1 MIDRKAVLCSA
12 IGGVVG
18 TVVGTFLTLA
28 VCSVLPIG
36 TITGGVVTCNSLR
49 VVDEENHTKVWLDAS
64 ERGGRVEVYGKAGDV
79 RLSTN
84 EDGGFVRVGKKGDS
98 QMAARLDIG
107 EHGGSVSVYGKGDSK
122 SKVVMSVNER
132 GNGGVSTWDRNGYRL
147 ATMK

>member
-1 MIDRKAVLCSA
+1 MDRKAVMCA
-12 IGGVVG
+12 VIGGVIG
-18 TVVGTFLTLA
+18 MVVGTFLTLA

-49 VVDEENHTKVWLDAS
+49 VVDEEGHTKVWLDAS
-64 ERGGRVEVYGKAGDV
+64 ERGGRVEVYGKAGM
-79 RLSTN
+79 TT
-84 EDGGFVRVGKKGDS
+84 
-98 QMAARLDIG
+98 LDIG
-107 EHGGSVSVYGKGDSK
+107 DHGGRVSVYGKGDSK

>member
-1 MIDRKAVLCSA
+1 MDRKAVLCSV

-18 TVVGTFLTLA
+18 TVVGTVLTLA
-28 VCSVLPIG
+28 VCSILPIG
-36 TITGGVVTCNSLR
+36 TITGGVVTCNGLR
-49 VVDEENHTKVWLDAS
+49 VVDPEGHTKVWLGAS

-79 RLSTN
+79 RLSTD
-84 EDGGFVRVGKKGDS
+84 EDGGRVKVFKKGDL
-98 QMAARLDIG
+98 QMSAVMDIG
-107 EHGGSVSVYGKGDSK
+107 KHGGSVSVYGKGDSK